1 MVSIKDIE
9 MIYDDNGTKIEALK
23 LKNLEIKDG
32 EKVAF
37 IGSSGCGKTTLFNM
51 ISGMI
56 TPTKGKVIV
65 EDVDL

>member
-32 EKVAF
+32 F
-37 IGSSGCGKTTLFNM
+37 HFRIQYKTRLFLWRSLNLCFYNIHM
-51 ISGMI
+51 I
-56 TPTKGKVIV
+56 
-65 EDVDL
+65 